1 LSALAVMIGRLP
13 RSWIKAASHAQ
24 WRNPAMKRVFD
35 FVANRIRSTDGVIA
49 QGLGRGLRFN
59 TGRSNAG
66 YLLGTSE
73 PYVQR
78 ALATVVRPGLTFYDV
93 GSNVG
98 FHAMLAARLVGQSG
112 HVICFEPFPDNANQ
126 IEYNACL
133 NGFTNVR
140 VRREALGNHDGSGR
154 FLTSEEPTWGKLDSA
169 GREPSRMSG
178 EVQVAVRSLDS
189 VVTEPPMPVPDVIKI
204 DVEGGEVD
212 VLTGAARTL
221 REHRPI
227 LLIELH
233 GTNAEVAEALESFGY
248 LAGVL
253 GSPLTIKES
262 PWYAYVI
269 AVPEENTETH
279 PILGL
284 LCRTANTGD
293 RVQ

>member
-1 LSALAVMIGRLP
+1 MSVLADMIGRLP

-24 WRNPAMKRVFD
+24 WRNPAMKRAFD
-35 FVANRIRSTDGVIA
+35 FFANRIRSTDGVIA

-73 PYVQR
+73 PDVQD
-78 ALATVVRPGLTFYDV
+78 ALATVVRAGLTFYDV

-98 FHAMLAARLVGQSG
+98 FHAMIAARLVGPSG
-112 HVICFEPFPDNANQ
+112 HVICFEPFPENANQ
-126 IEYNACL
+126 IEYNARL
-133 NGFTNVR
+133 NGFTNVN

-169 GREPSRMSG
+169 GSEPSRMSG
-178 EVQVAVRSLDS
+178 ELQVAVRSLES
-189 VVTEPPMPVPDVIKI
+189 VVGETALPVPDVIKI

-212 VLTGAARTL
+212 VLSGAARIL
-221 REHRPI
+221 RENRPI

-233 GTNAEVAEALESFGY
+233 GTNAEVAEALEEFGY
-248 LAGVL
+248 RAGVL
-253 GSPLTIKES
+253 GSPRTITES

-269 AVPEENTETH
+269 AVPEESNETH

-284 LCRTANTGD
+284 LCTEAVGERL
-293 RVQ
+293 R

>member
-1 LSALAVMIGRLP
+1 MIGRLP

-24 WRNPAMKRVFD
+24 WRNPAMKQVFD
-35 FVANRIRSTDGVIA
+35 FFANRIRSTDGVIA

-73 PYVQR
+73 PDVQR
-78 ALATVVRPGLTFYDV
+78 ALANIVRPGVTFYDV

-98 FHAMLAARLVGQSG
+98 FHAMLVARLVGPSG
-112 HVICFEPFPDNANQ
+112 HVICFEPFPENANQ

-154 FLTSEEPTWGKLDSA
+154 FLTSEEPTWGKLESA

-178 EVQVAVRSLDS
+178 ELQVAVRSLDS
-189 VVTEPPMPVPDVIKI
+189 VVGETALPVPDVIKI

-212 VLTGAARTL
+212 VLSGAARIL
-221 REHRPI
+221 HEYRPI

-233 GTNAEVAEALESFGY
+233 GTNAGVAEALEDFGY
-248 LAGVL
+248 RAGVL
-253 GSPLTIKES
+253 GSPLTITES
-262 PWYAYVI
+262 PWYAYVL
-269 AVPEENTETH
+269 AVPEEKTENH
-279 PILGL
+279 PVLGS
-284 LCRTANTGD
+284 LCKAIVRD
-293 RVQ
+293 ERLR